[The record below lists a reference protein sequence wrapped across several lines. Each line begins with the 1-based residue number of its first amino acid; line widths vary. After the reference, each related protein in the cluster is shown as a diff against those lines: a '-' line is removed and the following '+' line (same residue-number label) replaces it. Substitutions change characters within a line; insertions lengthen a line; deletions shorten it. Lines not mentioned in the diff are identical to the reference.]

1 MKRDEILETA
11 MKIVTGGRNK
21 QYGEPEDNFAVIAE
35 YWSTYLSQHNGGR
48 AVLLTPMDVALM
60 MVLFKLGRLTTARA
74 VTLDNFVDAA
84 GYVACA
90 GEIATD
96 IEQE

>member
-1 MKRDEILETA
+1 MKREEILKTA
-11 MKIVTGGRNK
+11 EEIVTKDRNV
-21 QYGEPEDNFAVIAE
+21 QYGEPEDNFGVIAE
-35 YWSTYLSQHNGGR
+35 YWGAYLSQHNGGR

-60 MVLFKLGRLTTARA
+60 MALFKLGRLTTARA
-74 VTLDNFVDAA
+74 VTLDSFVDAA

-96 IEQE
+96 MEQE

>member
-1 MKRDEILETA
+1 MKRDEILKTA
-11 MKIVTGGRNK
+11 EEIVTKDRNV
-21 QYGEPEDNFAVIAE
+21 QYGEPEDNFGVIAE

-60 MVLFKLGRLTTARA
+60 MVLFKLGRLTTERA
-74 VTLDNFVDAA
+74 VTLDSFVDAA

-96 IEQE
+96 MEID

>member
-1 MKRDEILETA
+1 MKRDEILKTA
-11 MKIVTGGRNK
+11 EEIVTKDRNV
-21 QYGEPEDNFAVIAE
+21 QYGEPENNFSVIAE

-74 VTLDNFVDAA
+74 VTLDSFVDAA

-96 IEQE
+96 MEID

>member
-1 MKRDEILETA
+1 MKRDEILKTA
-11 MKIVTGGRNK
+11 EEIVTKDRNV
-21 QYGEPEDNFAVIAE
+21 QYGEPENNFGVIAE

-74 VTLDNFVDAA
+74 VTLDSFVDAA

-96 IEQE
+96 MEID

>member
-1 MKRDEILETA
+1 MKRGEILKTA
-11 MKIVTGGRNK
+11 EEIVTKDRNV
-21 QYGEPEDNFAVIAE
+21 QYGEPENNFSVIAE

-74 VTLDNFVDAA
+74 VTLDSFVDAA

-96 IEQE
+96 MEID

>member
-1 MKRDEILETA
+1 MKRDEILKTA
-11 MKIVTGGRNK
+11 EEIVTKDRNV

-96 IEQE
+96 MEQE